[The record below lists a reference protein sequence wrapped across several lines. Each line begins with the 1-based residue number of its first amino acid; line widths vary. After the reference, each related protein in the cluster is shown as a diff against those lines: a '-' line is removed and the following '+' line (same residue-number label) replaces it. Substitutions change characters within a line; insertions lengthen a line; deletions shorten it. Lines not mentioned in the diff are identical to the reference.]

1 MVLVEKITAFVQACL
16 KTMSGAKTGE
26 RDITKVAVN
35 GSGWFLPLPAQKRM
49 RTAVSKRCALR
60 ISIPRSKTYGTSE
73 PMPEAALQPK
83 RVR

>member
-1 MVLVEKITAFVQACL
+1 MVLVEKITAFV
-16 KTMSGAKTGE
+16 K
-26 RDITKVAVN
+26 AVPENHVRCEN
-35 GSGWFLPLPAQKRM
+35 GRTRYNENGGGWFLPRLPQKRM